1 MDDRTT
7 MPVEDGDVVAVEID
21 RTPIPV
27 TPCPR
32 CGRDAPVRSPHI
44 QVASGRVRIYCSAD
58 CLQAAVAGLPLE
70 APAVQ
75 ERPRRRLRGRR
86 RGGWGGRGMLGV
98 GIAGALLVPHARTPE
113 PKPAPL
119 VASVVPPPPAVPKP
133 PAPPAF
139 GPPWP
144 PTDKEVVAELAED
157 AWFHPL
163 AG

>member
-70 APAVQ
+70 EPAVE
-75 ERPRRRLRGRR
+75 ERPRRR
-86 RGGWGGRGMLGV
+86 WGGRVMLGV
-98 GIAGALLVPHARTPE
+98 GIVGALLVPHARKPE
-113 PKPAPL
+113 PKPAP
-119 VASVVPPPPAVPKP
+119 
-133 PAPPAF
+133 
-139 GPPWP
+139 
-144 PTDKEVVAELAED
+144 
-157 AWFHPL
+157 
-163 AG
+163 